1 MMKNGY
7 FLAGL
12 LVLSGCS
19 VTGMGTDKFKCGTHE
34 DPRCASVF
42 EAYENTHGDWKGS
55 KTGKPQERQPG
66 ASLPASMP
74 IMNAAVDETTWP
86 KPVLEPARVIRVWIA
101 PWVDEN
107 ETLHWPSYVFAEVT
121 PRKWSYGKPDFR
133 GVKQLV
139 PVQTA
144 PRATQT
150 ENADSPKEK
159 AN

>member
-74 IMNAAVDETTWP
+74 IMNAAVDETTPPASFEFGSRHGWTRM
-86 KPVLEPARVIRVWIA
+86 KPCIGQAMSLPRLPR
-101 PWVDEN
+101 EN
-107 ETLHWPSYVFAEVT
+107 GLMASLIFV
-121 PRKWSYGKPDFR
+121 G
-133 GVKQLV
+133 
-139 PVQTA
+139 
-144 PRATQT
+144 
-150 ENADSPKEK
+150 
-159 AN
+159 